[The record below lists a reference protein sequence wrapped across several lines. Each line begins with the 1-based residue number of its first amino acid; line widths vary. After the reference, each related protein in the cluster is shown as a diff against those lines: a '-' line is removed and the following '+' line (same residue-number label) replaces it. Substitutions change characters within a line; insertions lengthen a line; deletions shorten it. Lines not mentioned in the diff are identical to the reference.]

1 MLNAVMLNNIN
12 DDICEINEA
21 QTG

>member
-1 MLNAVMLNNIN
+1 MLNAVMLNSIN